1 MGDRPPFSAMDLS
14 IREPGEEMRSPIAGA
29 LAGFLATLPMT
40 AVMHAGHRR
49 LPETERYP
57 MPPRL
62 IIERVTAELGGED
75 AQRQLTAL
83 LHYAYGAASGAV
95 YGCLSDGTGGRTGLA
110 TGTTYGLLVWAA
122 SYLGWIPAVD
132 ILHPATR
139 HPRDRVAIMLAAH
152 VVWGGG
158 TGLLTRLLEE
168 PRRTGRHDRRG
179 ARRPAPAP
187 ASSALAAL
195 AGGAALV
202 LALDRLGWHREPF
215 SRPTPPAAERRER
228 HEKPRQD
235 VA

>member
-1 MGDRPPFSAMDLS
+1 
-14 IREPGEEMRSPIAGA
+14 MRAPIAGA

-49 LPETERYP
+49 LPGTERYP

-62 IIERVTAELGGED
+62 IIERVTGERGGEG
-75 AQRQLTAL
+75 AQRQLTEL

-95 YGCLSDGTGGRTGLA
+95 YGCLAERAGGRAGAGTGTA
-110 TGTTYGLLVWAA
+110 YGLLVWAG

-132 ILHPATR
+132 ILRPATR
-139 HPRDRVAIMLAAH
+139 HPRERIAIMLAAH

-168 PRRTGRHDRRG
+168 PRRP
-179 ARRPAPAP
+179 ARRSRREAARPRAPATAP
-187 ASSALAAL
+187 AALAAL

-215 SRPTPPAAERRER
+215 SRPTPPSAERWEAR
-228 HEKPRQD
+228 EKPRE
-235 VA
+235 AA